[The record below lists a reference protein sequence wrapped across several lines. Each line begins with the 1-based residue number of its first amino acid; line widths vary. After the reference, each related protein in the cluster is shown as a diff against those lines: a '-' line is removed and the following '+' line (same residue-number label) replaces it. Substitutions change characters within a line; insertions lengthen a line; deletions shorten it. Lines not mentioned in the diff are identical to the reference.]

1 MTISKELAKFPNKA
15 DANNLDSVHLNLAI
29 HIANQNKLRSDY
41 FKDLVLGDPIW
52 DILLDIYISEEMDRP
67 TTVDAISDRQD
78 KSHSLCRRCVT
89 YLLEHDAVFEN
100 RNQYTAQ
107 KFSFLASDKTKLEI
121 AAWLNNCLAK
131 APQF

>member
-52 DILLDIYISEEMDRP
+52 IYYSTSIYPKKWIGQQQLTPFP
-67 TTVDAISDRQD
+67 TAKINHIRSAADA
-78 KSHSLCRRCVT
+78 
-89 YLLEHDAVFEN
+89 
-100 RNQYTAQ
+100 
-107 KFSFLASDKTKLEI
+107 
-121 AAWLNNCLAK
+121 
-131 APQF
+131 

>member
-1 MTISKELAKFPNKA
+1 MNIGKEFKKFPDKT
-15 DANNLDSVHLNLAI
+15 DAGHLDSVHLNFAI

-41 FKDLVLGDPIW
+41 FKDLVFGDPIW

-67 TTVDAISDRQD
+67 TTVDAISNRQD

-89 YLLEHDAVFEN
+89 YLLEQDAVFEN

-107 KFSFLASDKTKLEI
+107 KFSFLASDKTKQQI

-131 APQF
+131 APQL